1 MKFLCSWTIEPKDR
15 NESQRR
21 LNASHDVGGE
31 GIRVVGYWHSV
42 NQLGGW
48 AVLEADTE
56 VALAKWM
63 GRWSDLA
70 PHKGGRTRY
79 RISEAPRTSAR

>member
-21 LNASHDVGGE
+21 LNALHDVGDE
-31 GIRVVGYWHSV
+31 GIRVVGYWHNV

-48 AVLEADTE
+48 AVLDADTE

-63 GRWSDLA
+63 GRWSDLTFNDA
-70 PHKGGRTRY
+70 TVVIDNDEY
-79 RISEAPRTSAR
+79 RALIS

>member
-21 LNASHDVGGE
+21 LNASDDVGGE

-63 GRWSDLA
+63 GRWSDLTFNDA
-70 PHKGGRTRY
+70 TVVIDNDEY
-79 RISEAPRTSAR
+79 RALIS